1 MQHVDALSR
10 VFNILVIESNPF
22 EWNLSVSQT
31 QDPKIIEIR
40 KLLEERQLNSSEMRN
55 GVIYRKKGDNLLF
68 YVPSNMEKHVLFR
81 YHDQMGHLGYTKT
94 KEIISR
100 TYWFPNLSKKIE
112 DHVKNCLKCI
122 FFSPTTGKTEG
133 HVHIVPKGCV
143 PFATIHFDHFGP
155 VDKMNVQVS
164 KKYVFLIVDAFTKFV
179 KLYATKTTSSREAIE
194 CLKFYFQN
202 YSRPNTLV
210 SDRGTAFTSVKF
222 SDFLSENHIR
232 HILIATG
239 SPQAN
244 GQVERINRTMTP
256 MLAKLTDNKSGL
268 QWYKILKIVENS
280 MNNTVTRSTKLTPSR
295 LLFGVDQRGEP
306 INDVKE
312 FIENQIQENPRNLDL
327 LRQTAQDNT
336 EQAQNNNKE
345 YCDRRRKKAH
355 EYSEGDLVLIR
366 NFDCTLGAS
375 KKLTP
380 EFKGPYQVVRR
391 LRFNRYVIAD
401 VEGYQNTQKPYKGIW
416 EMKNMRP
423 WINAGDSK

>member
-1 MQHVDALSR
+1 M
-10 VFNILVIESNPF
+10 
-22 EWNLSVSQT
+22 
-31 QDPKIIEIR
+31 
-40 KLLEERQLNSSEMRN
+40 
-55 GVIYRKKGDNLLF
+55 
-68 YVPSNMEKHVLFR
+68 
-81 YHDQMGHLGYTKT
+81 YT
-94 KEIISR
+94 
-100 TYWFPNLSKKIE
+100 L
-112 DHVKNCLKCI
+112 
-122 FFSPTTGKTEG
+122 
-133 HVHIVPKGCV
+133 HIVPKGCV
-143 PFATIHFDHFGP
+143 PFATIHIDHFGP

-179 KLYATKTTSSREAIE
+179 KLYSTKTTSSREAIE

-210 SDRGTAFTSVKF
+210 SDRGTAFTSVEF
-222 SDFLSENHIR
+222 SEFLSENHIR

-244 GQVERINRTMTP
+244 GQVERINRTMAP

-268 QWYKILKIVENS
+268 QWYKILKSVEYS
-280 MNNTVTRSTKLTPSR
+280 INNTVNRSTKSTPSR

-306 INDVKE
+306 IDDVKE

-336 EQAQNNNKE
+336 EQAQNYSKE

-380 EFKGPYQVVRR
+380 EFKGSYQVVRR

-401 VEGYQNTQKPYKGIW
+401 VKGYQNTQKPYKGIW
-416 EMKNMRP
+416 EAKNMRP
-423 WINAGDSK
+423 WINADDSK